1 MAATVAI
8 LGGTFDPVHN
18 AHLAIARAA
27 REQLPA
33 DRVLWLPTGDPP
45 YRRAPLASG
54 ADRVAML
61 RLALAGDSA
70 QVIDAREL
78 APGASGFTYD
88 TVLDLTH
95 EQPGTDFVL
104 VMGGDQYEKR
114 ATWHRWAELEK
125 LCRIAVVDRPGA
137 GAPGAGYIRLALP
150 PRDEASSTIRARVK
164 RGEDIASLV
173 PAPVRDYINQKGLYR

>member
-8 LGGTFDPVHN
+8 LGGTFDPVHH

-33 DRVLWLPTGDPP
+33 ERVLWLPTGSPP
-45 YRRAPLASG
+45 YRGAPLASA

-61 RLALAGDSA
+61 RLALAGDGA
-70 QVIDAREL
+70 QSIDTREL

-88 TVLDLTH
+88 SVLELTR

-114 ATWHRWAELEK
+114 ATWHRWTELEK
-125 LCRIAVVDRPGA
+125 LCRIAVVERPGA
-137 GAPGAGYIRLALP
+137 PMPGAGLLRLALA

-164 RGEDIASLV
+164 RGEDISSLV